1 METNKK
7 VVLHIVATVKMSELE
22 AFKKIAAQTSIE
34 ALKEPYALSINMYQN
49 PDNPQ
54 DIIIFEEWESRK
66 YLLSDAHQKS
76 EHISN
81 FFQVASP
88 MLEKPFEYGIYD
100 VVSESK
106 PASTSKQ

>member
-1 METNKK
+1 MKTIKK
-7 VVLHIVATVKMSELE
+7 VVLHILATVKTSELE
-22 AFKKIAAQTSIE
+22 AFKQIAKETSIE

-54 DIIIFEEWESRK
+54 DFIIFEEWESRE

-76 EHISN
+76 EHIGN
-81 FFQVASP
+81 FFQKATP

-100 VVSESK
+100 VVSEASSSK
-106 PASTSKQ
+106 ENK